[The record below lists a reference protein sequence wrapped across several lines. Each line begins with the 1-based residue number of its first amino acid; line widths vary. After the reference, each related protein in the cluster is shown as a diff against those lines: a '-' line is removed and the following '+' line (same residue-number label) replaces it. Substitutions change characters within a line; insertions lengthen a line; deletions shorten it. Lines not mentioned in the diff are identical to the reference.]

1 MNFEGTGRVMRQ
13 NQRPSATFKRMD
25 RSTDIVKASE
35 EINEEYT
42 LLIVGHVVERD
53 VDKADHY
60 DNLINLPIQHVF
72 HFVP

>member
-1 MNFEGTGRVMRQ
+1 MRQ

-35 EINEEYT
+35 EINEEDT
-42 LLIVGHVVERD
+42 LLAPSIVGHVVERD
-53 VDKADHY
+53 VVKLDKADHY